1 MAGGIATSEYSR
13 RRARVL
19 RELGEAAGVVFAGD
33 GGAALNGRWQPD
45 WNFYY
50 LTGIRDEA
58 GAVLLL
64 DPKAEDPRRRC
75 ILFLRPLNPEAE
87 QWDGLR
93 DRIGQDLRKRWWFE
107 TVMRTTALP
116 RVLTDVARRR
126 KRLACLHPFAIYPA
140 EVSPDLSVFRRVSE
154 RIPGVSIDDRTTFIP
169 AMRSIKSVGELKL
182 LKSAV
187 NATARGFEAALRA
200 IRPGVG
206 ERDVQRAVEDGFLQ
220 GGADG
225 VGYNSIVGSGV
236 NGTVL
241 HYMAND
247 GEVREG
253 DLVVIDAG
261 ARVGG
266 YTADVTRTFPASGRF
281 TREQR
286 EIYGVVLKALDAG
299 TRAVRPGVRMHHVD
313 AAARA
318 VIDKAGYGDAFPHG
332 IGHQLGIEVH
342 DATPDGPL
350 KAGMVVTVEP
360 GIYLPDRGLGVRIED
375 DVLVTPRGPKVLTE
389 SIPRTV
395 DAIEAAM
402 GRRKGR

>member
-1 MAGGIATSEYSR
+1 MPDAIATSEYRKR
-13 RRARVL
+13 RERL
-19 RELGEAAGVVFAGD
+19 LKELGGAAGVVFAGD
-33 GGAALNGRWQPD
+33 GAAPLSGRWQPD
-45 WNFYY
+45 WSFYY
-50 LTGIRDEA
+50 FTGIREEA
-58 GAVLLL
+58 GAALLL
-64 DPKAEDPRRRC
+64 DPRAEDPRRRC

-93 DRIGQDLRKRWWFE
+93 DRIGQSLKKRWGLE

-126 KRLACLHPFAIYPA
+126 KRLACLHPFAVYPA
-140 EVSPDLSVFRRVSE
+140 EVSPDLAVFRRVSE
-154 RIPGVSIDDRTTFIP
+154 RVLGVVIEDRTTVIP
-169 AMRSIKSVGELKL
+169 GMRAVKSAGELTQMK
-182 LKSAV
+182 AAIG
-187 NATARGFEAALRA
+187 ATTRGFEAALRA
-200 IRPGVG
+200 IRPGIG
-206 ERDVQRAVEDGFLQ
+206 EREIQRAVEDGFVS

-225 VGYNSIVGSGV
+225 VGYNSIVGSGL

-247 GEVREG
+247 GQVRDG

-261 ARVGG
+261 ARIGG
-266 YTADVTRTFPASGRF
+266 YTADVTRTYPASGRF
-281 TREQR
+281 TDEQR
-286 EIYGVVLKALDAG
+286 EIYGIVLKALKAAM
-299 TRAVRPGVRMHHVD
+299 RAVRPGVRMHEVD

-318 VIDKAGYGDAFPHG
+318 IIDKAGYGDHFPHG

-360 GIYLPDRGLGVRIED
+360 GIYLPERRLGVRIED
-375 DVLVTPRGPKVLTE
+375 DVLVTSRGPRVLTE
-389 SIPRTV
+389 AIAKDM

-402 GRRKGR
+402 KRRTTR